1 MDRQR
6 FTGKQ
11 PAPRDLIRKV
21 FDELNQPSLRQL
33 KVVLQKRGIRHTHN
47 EIEKVV
53 NNSGARQLYAPR
65 VEYPGKIASTAPDT
79 RWAAD
84 TVHMVSQPDGE
95 FKYILVAQD
104 IFTRE
109 LFAKALKTNTSQE
122 VTDRFEDIIAEHG
135 TPTELNTDEGM
146 EFIQAAFQGLIR
158 RKGDRPPPQDRQTRH
173 CHFGQQDC

>member
-1 MDRQR
+1 MDRR
-6 FTGKQ
+6 RLTGKQ
-11 PAPRDLIRKV
+11 PAPRDLIREV

-104 IFTRE
+104 IFTR
-109 LFAKALKTNTSQE
+109 
-122 VTDRFEDIIAEHG
+122 
-135 TPTELNTDEGM
+135 
-146 EFIQAAFQGLIR
+146 
-158 RKGDRPPPQDRQTRH
+158 
-173 CHFGQQDC
+173 